1 MLSRGEM
8 QRTVS
13 LYELAEELELQRAVV
28 ICSVAFG
35 LQLNASQ
42 QPAVTDTF
50 HDSFGVCKCDS
61 VSGECAQCLG
71 RTDTERRSAAESA

>member
-1 MLSRGEM
+1 M

-13 LYELAEELELQRAVV
+13 LYELAEGLELQRAVV
-28 ICSVAFG
+28 ICSVAIG

-42 QPAVTDTF
+42 LPAVTDPF
-50 HDSFGVCKCDS
+50 HDSCGVCTCDS
-61 VSGECAQCLG
+61 GSSECAQCLG